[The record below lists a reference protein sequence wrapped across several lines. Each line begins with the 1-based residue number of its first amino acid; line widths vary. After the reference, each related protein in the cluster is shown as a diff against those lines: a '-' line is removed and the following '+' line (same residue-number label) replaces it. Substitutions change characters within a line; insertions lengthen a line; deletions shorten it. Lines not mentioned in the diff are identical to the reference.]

1 MKNLLDN
8 FEFKYLPLYIVM
20 IILIGCMIYFSQ
32 KHIREGVKE
41 VKTKEK
47 AKEKSIA
54 LKKANSEKE
63 QTI

>member
-1 MKNLLDN
+1 
-8 FEFKYLPLYIVM
+8 
-20 IILIGCMIYFSQ
+20 MIYFSQ